1 MDLRSD
7 EETIKKRDLVKQS
20 INNGQVPDARQ
31 KIQKKKKKNNL
42 NSTWPHF
49 QEL

>member
-7 EETIKKRDLVKQS
+7 EETIKKRLLVKHS
-20 INNGQVPDARQ
+20 INTGHVPDAIP
-31 KIQKKKKKNNL
+31 KNKKKL

-49 QEL
+49 HEL